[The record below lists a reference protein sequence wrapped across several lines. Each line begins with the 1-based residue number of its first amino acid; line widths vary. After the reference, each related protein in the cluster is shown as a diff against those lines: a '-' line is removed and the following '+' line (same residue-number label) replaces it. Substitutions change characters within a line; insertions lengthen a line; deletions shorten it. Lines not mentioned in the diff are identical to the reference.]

1 MGNNASARNL
11 VLSSLRKEDWN
22 AILQR
27 IMTSYNDISKSINP
41 KGLLKINLTSAQIKL
56 LTCFSDKPRFT
67 MTELSKN
74 LDVSM
79 PTMTAM
85 IDRLIKSGLVERER
99 DDTDRRVVRVKLTE
113 GGVGILRRLK
123 KIRREEMEKILM
135 SFNEEEMSSYLT
147 SIEMVSRLLTKA
159 RQKRDMERV
168 L

>member
-1 MGNNASARNL
+1 
-11 VLSSLRKEDWN
+11 
-22 AILQR
+22 
-27 IMTSYNDISKSINP
+27 
-41 KGLLKINLTSAQIKL
+41 
-56 LTCFSDKPRFT
+56 

-85 IDRLIKSGLVERER
+85 IDRLLKSGLVERER
-99 DDTDRRVVRVKLTE
+99 NDTDRRVVRVKLTE

-123 KIRREEMEKILM
+123 KTRREEMEKILM

-159 RQKRDMERV
+159 QQKRDVEKV